1 MHVLHHARAALLTVS
16 LAVLG
21 SACGGA
27 LAASQKEFDA
37 QMGVAGLQRIKVKNV
52 GLVYALP
59 GATLASYDS
68 VMIDPRVDVAFRKD
82 FNPQRAGTNL
92 KLSTAE
98 LNNIRAAVGKAVHE
112 EFVQELTSG
121 KGKYRLADKPG
132 PRVLDVR
139 IAIGD
144 LYANAPATSSLTPST
159 VYSVS
164 AGSMTLGMEL
174 RDAET
179 GAVLARVF
187 DTQEARNAGRLT
199 LTDKMTN
206 EAEVRAMARGWA
218 RIMRERM
225 DAAHGIGQK

>member
-1 MHVLHHARAALLTVS
+1 MHVLHHARAILLTVS

-82 FNPQRAGTNL
+82 FNPQRTGSNI

-98 LNNIRAAVGKAVHE
+98 LNNIRTAVGKAVHE

-144 LYANAPATSSLTPST
+144 LYASAPAASSLTPST

-199 LTDKMTN
+199 LTDRMTN
-206 EAEVRAMARGWA
+206 EAEVRAMARSWA

>member
-1 MHVLHHARAALLTVS
+1 MHVLHHARAVLLTAALV
-16 LAVLG
+16 VFG
-21 SACGGA
+21 SGCGGA

-37 QMGVAGLQRIKVKNV
+37 RMGVDGLQKIQVKNV
-52 GLVYALP
+52 GLAYALP

-82 FNPQRAGTNL
+82 FSPQKTGSNIR
-92 KLSTAE
+92 LSAAE
-98 LNNIRAAVGKAVHE
+98 LNTIRTAVGKAVYE
-112 EFVQELTSG
+112 EFVQELTTN

-139 IAIGD
+139 IAIAD
-144 LYANAPATSSLTPST
+144 LYANAPATSQLTPSN

-164 AGSMTLGMEL
+164 AGSMTLGLEL

-187 DTQEARNAGRLT
+187 DTREARNAGRLT

-218 RIMRERM
+218 KIMRERM